1 MDARPLFQSLQA
13 LADDNAS
20 FFQRSGTESG
30 RRFAAAFAALREHGR
45 RLEPAL
51 RHFARLYHRFDLDE
65 ATPGNGYRS
74 LVQTARCCL
83 AHAVHKSRYVA
94 AHRRSVFFRAGHN
107 VAELEAYCA
116 ALAQLR
122 ALLCL
127 AQRLLAHNRPGCLFP
142 PEDDG
147 LSELVLREYSTMHN
161 GCFYGRCLGFQ
172 FAPSIRPFLQT
183 IAIGLVSFGENYR
196 RDDTGL
202 GVAAGSLFTSGKFAI
217 DPELRGDEFE
227 RLTQNLDVHFWKS
240 FWNLTETELLAVGV
254 CRALAVPPEPLEL
267 PLAADPS
274 VTVTIAPPVAH
285 TGPGPVHMRLL
296 SYHVR
301 EGQDSAALSALT
313 RAEGPRAPLLWRRG
327 PPLPPSPAL
336 LVHFHGGGFVAQTSR
351 SHEPYLRG
359 WARELGAPILSV
371 DYALAPEAPFPRALE
386 ECFYAYCWAL
396 RNCRLLGSTAQRV
409 CLAGDSAGGNLCLT
423 VSMRAAAVGVQ
434 APHGIVAAY
443 PVTLVQAAV
452 SPSRL
457 LTLLDPLL
465 PLSVLCKCLSA
476 YAGTEGEPEPPPLEP
491 LGPTRLLRRD
501 TALLLRDLRRGA
513 AAWLGGLFRRAP
525 PHPEPGRKSISE
537 GAGAAQQREEEEE
550 GEEGEAPQDG
560 EGTPEDGG
568 DALEYPDEFQPLRSR
583 GPPARFDLRPAP
595 LARNPYVSPLLA
607 PDGMLGG
614 LPPVHLVACALDP
627 MLDDSVAL
635 ARRLRALG
643 RPVTLRVV
651 PDLPH
656 GFLSLGP
663 LSPETR
669 QATALCT
676 RLIRDILHPPGAP
689 PDGSRRGSLLLGAR
703 RESLAPQDGS
713 RRGSLLLGSR
723 RESLAPHDSPRRG
736 SVLLGARRESL
747 APHDSPR
754 RGSLLLGAR
763 RESLAPQDGSRR
775 GSVLL
780 GGRRESL
787 ATHGVGGTASLGSPA
802 AATHGLRAAATHGIG
817 DVGGPGA
824 APTHGSAAAANPG
837 AGGTA
842 THGDGTALTH
852 GGSSAPVT
860 SSSTALTH
868 SVGAEGGSAA
878 PPHGIGAP
886 STHGASIAPTD
897 GTSAALTHGIAAAPT
912 HCNDATLTHGIA
924 AALTHGTGAALTHGN
939 DAALTHGTGAALTH
953 GNDATL
959 THVDGTALTHGTGT
973 APTCGTGAVLTHG
986 TSNVLTHGT
995 GAALTHG
1002 NDTALTHID
1011 GTALTHGTGTALTHG
1026 TGVTLTHGTGA
1037 ALTHGTGTTLTYG
1050 TGTALTHGTGTTL
1063 THGTGVTLTHGT
1075 GVTLT
1080 HGTGAALTH
1089 GTGTALTHSTGTA
1102 LTHGTGTTLT
1112 HGTGT
1117 TLTHGTGAALTHG
1130 TGTALTHGTGAALT
1144 HGTGT
1149 TLTHGTG
1156 TALTHGTG
1164 TTLTHGTGAALTHG
1178 TGTALTHGTS
1188 AALTHGTGVTLTHG
1202 TGVALTHGTGTA
1214 LTHGTAPAHGPTA
1227 TLPHGAGSSLT
1238 PEARAPSRR
1247 PSAQPPLCCGAL
1259 AEGAAPTP
1267 PAGPV
1272 APPGQRHSGAQPLP
1286 RRPSGPAGREVG
1298 S

>member
-1 MDARPLFQSLQA
+1 MRMRSWEGGGDSCQATAHDARRRLGGACHVVRKRRDGAGATQRSMDARPLFQSLQA

-196 RDDTGL
+196 RDDMGL

-240 FWNLTETELLAVGV
+240 FWNLTETELLASVASMTATQVGV

-537 GAGAAQQREEEEE
+537 GAGAAQQREEEE

-703 RESLAPQDGS
+703 ESLAPQDGS
-713 RRGSLLLGSR
+713 RRG
-723 RESLAPHDSPRRG
+723 A
-736 SVLLGARRESL
+736 
-747 APHDSPR
+747 
-754 RGSLLLGAR
+754 
-763 RESLAPQDGSRR
+763 
-775 GSVLL
+775 
-780 GGRRESL
+780 
-787 ATHGVGGTASLGSPA
+787 
-802 AATHGLRAAATHGIG
+802 
-817 DVGGPGA
+817 
-824 APTHGSAAAANPG
+824 
-837 AGGTA
+837 
-842 THGDGTALTH
+842 
-852 GGSSAPVT
+852 
-860 SSSTALTH
+860 
-868 SVGAEGGSAA
+868 GAEGGGAA

-912 HCNDATLTHGIA
+912 HCNDAALTHGIA

-939 DAALTHGTGAALTH
+939 DAALTHG
-953 GNDATL
+953 NDATL
-959 THVDGTALTHGTGT
+959 THVDGTALPHGTGT

-1002 NDTALTHID
+1002 NDTALTHGTGVTLTHGTGAALTHID
-1011 GTALTHGTGTALTHG
+1011 GAALTHGTGAALTHIDGAALTHGTGT
-1026 TGVTLTHGTGA
+1026 TLTHGTGA
-1037 ALTHGTGTTLTYG
+1037 ALTHGTGTTLTHGTGVTLTHGTGTTLTHGTGSTLTHGTGSTLTHGTGVALTHGTGTALTHGTGAALTHGTGSTLTHG

-1075 GVTLT
+1075 GSTLTHGTGTALTHGTGSMLTHGTGVALTHGTGTALTHGTGVALTHGTGTALT

-1089 GTGTALTHSTGTA
+1089 GTSAT

-1117 TLTHGTGAALTHG
+1117 TLTHGTGST
-1130 TGTALTHGTGAALT
+1130 LT

-1156 TALTHGTG
+1156 TT
-1164 TTLTHGTGAALTHG
+1164 
-1178 TGTALTHGTS
+1178 
-1188 AALTHGTGVTLTHG
+1188 
-1202 TGVALTHGTGTA
+1202 LTHGTGTA

>member
-74 LVQTARCCL
+74 LVQTACCCL

-127 AQRLLAHNRPGCLFP
+127 AQRLLAQNRPGCLFP
-142 PEDDG
+142 PEEDG

-183 IAIGLVSFGENYR
+183 IAIGLVSFGENYKR
-196 RDDTGL
+196 NDMGL

-240 FWNLTETELLAVGV
+240 FWNLTETELLASVASMTATQVGV
-254 CRALAVPPEPLEL
+254 CRALTVPPEPLEL

-296 SYHVR
+296 SYQLR

-313 RAEGPRAPLLWRRG
+313 RTEGPRAPLRWWRG

-434 APHGIVAAY
+434 APDGIMAAY

-465 PLSVLCKCLSA
+465 PLGVLCKCLSA
-476 YAGTEGEPEPPPLEP
+476 YAGGGTGEM
-491 LGPTRLLRRD
+491 GGMRR
-501 TALLLRDLRRGA
+501 
-513 AAWLGGLFRRAP
+513 
-525 PHPEPGRKSISE
+525 I
-537 GAGAAQQREEEEE
+537 
-550 GEEGEAPQDG
+550 
-560 EGTPEDGG
+560 
-568 DALEYPDEFQPLRSR
+568 
-583 GPPARFDLRPAP
+583 
-595 LARNPYVSPLLA
+595 
-607 PDGMLGG
+607 
-614 LPPVHLVACALDP
+614 ACALDP

-643 RPVTLRVV
+643 RPVTLQVV

-669 QATALCT
+669 QATAICT
-676 RLIRDILHPPGAP
+676 RLIRDILQPPSAP
-689 PDGSRRGSLLLGAR
+689 PDGPRRGSLLLGPRRDSLAPQDGLRRGSLLAGPRRDSLAPQDSPRRGSVLSGSRRDSLAPQDSPHRGSLLLGAR
-703 RESLAPQDGS
+703 RDSPAPQ
-713 RRGSLLLGSR
+713 
-723 RESLAPHDSPRRG
+723 
-736 SVLLGARRESL
+736 
-747 APHDSPR
+747 DSPR
-754 RGSLLLGAR
+754 RGSLLLGPR
-763 RESLAPQDGSRR
+763 RDSLAPQDSPRR
-775 GSVLL
+775 GSLLL

-787 ATHGVGGTASLGSPA
+787 VTHGVGAINLGSPA
-802 AATHGLRAAATHGIG
+802 AATHSVGGTSTHGSATAPTHGGSAPPVTSPSTALTHGTRVEG
-817 DVGGPGA
+817 DGA
-824 APTHGSAAAANPG
+824 APTHGTSTIPTHGTGVEGDGAAPTHGTGATLTHSTSAAPTHGTG
-837 AGGTA
+837 ATLTHSSGTTLTHSTRA
-842 THGDGTALTH
+842 GLTHGDGTALTH
-852 GGSSAPVT
+852 T
-860 SSSTALTH
+860 DSTALTH
-868 SVGAEGGSAA
+868 G
-878 PPHGIGAP
+878 
-886 STHGASIAPTD
+886 
-897 GTSAALTHGIAAAPT
+897 AALNHGT
-912 HCNDATLTHGIA
+912 T
-924 AALTHGTGAALTHGN
+924 ALPPHGTGA
-939 DAALTHGTGAALTH
+939 
-953 GNDATL
+953 
-959 THVDGTALTHGTGT
+959 
-973 APTCGTGAVLTHG
+973 P
-986 TSNVLTHGT
+986 
-995 GAALTHG
+995 
-1002 NDTALTHID
+1002 
-1011 GTALTHGTGTALTHG
+1011 
-1026 TGVTLTHGTGA
+1026 
-1037 ALTHGTGTTLTYG
+1037 
-1050 TGTALTHGTGTTL
+1050 
-1063 THGTGVTLTHGT
+1063 
-1075 GVTLT
+1075 
-1080 HGTGAALTH
+1080 
-1089 GTGTALTHSTGTA
+1089 
-1102 LTHGTGTTLT
+1102 
-1112 HGTGT
+1112 
-1117 TLTHGTGAALTHG
+1117 
-1130 TGTALTHGTGAALT
+1130 
-1144 HGTGT
+1144 
-1149 TLTHGTG
+1149 
-1156 TALTHGTG
+1156 
-1164 TTLTHGTGAALTHG
+1164 
-1178 TGTALTHGTS
+1178 
-1188 AALTHGTGVTLTHG
+1188 
-1202 TGVALTHGTGTA
+1202 
-1214 LTHGTAPAHGPTA
+1214 P
-1227 TLPHGAGSSLT
+1227 PHGAGSLPG
-1238 PEARAPSRR
+1238 PEADDHPRR
-1247 PSAQPPLCCGAL
+1247 PSAHPPPCCGAL
-1259 AEGAAPTP
+1259 TEGGAPSP
-1267 PAGPV
+1267 PDPGAPRP
-1272 APPGQRHSGAQPLP
+1272 PPGRGRSAAQPLA